1 MKIFN
6 AAVIGAGFIGSVHIQ
21 TIQRIPGVHLRAI
34 CTTNPQ
40 KKKDLEML
48 YPVDYVTDSWQA
60 IIDDP
65 DIDVIHNCTPNAMH
79 DEINRAAI
87 LAGKHIYAEK
97 PLSQTG
103 TSAEAIYML
112 AKSKGVAHGVNF
124 QYRMN
129 AAVHEMRARI
139 RNESDSKRIFVQG
152 IYYQDSVTRHTDYTK
167 RQIPETSPARAL
179 LDIGIHW
186 ADTAMFVMD
195 QPIRRVYAQMYTH
208 HPVRI
213 DPETGKEVVIRSDDT
228 TTVMLEFADGTP
240 GMAAFSK
247 CMMGHKNDLVVTV
260 NTEAHEYT
268 WKQEACNRLYIGNRE
283 SGNEKFFI
291 GNKYGQKEAGLYAG
305 LPAGHDYGWQ
315 DAQYNAM
322 AAFYTSIENG
332 SYRNEKQD
340 YATME
345 DGWRA
350 ARFVDACL
358 LSARENRWVEL
369 GEIR

>member
-40 KKKDLEML
+40 KKKDLEIL

-65 DIDVIHNCTPNAMH
+65 DIDVIHNCTPNALH

-103 TSAEAIYML
+103 SSAEAIYML
-112 AKSKGVAHGVNF
+112 AKSKGVKPIS
-124 QYRMN
+124 
-129 AAVHEMRARI
+129 RI
-139 RNESDSKRIFVQG
+139 
-152 IYYQDSVTRHTDYTK
+152 
-167 RQIPETSPARAL
+167 
-179 LDIGIHW
+179 
-186 ADTAMFVMD
+186 
-195 QPIRRVYAQMYTH
+195 YAQMYTH

-240 GMAAFSK
+240 GMAVFSK

-283 SGNEKFFI
+283 NGNEKFFI
-291 GNKYGQKEAGLYAG
+291 GNKYCQKEVGLYAG
-305 LPAGHDYGWQ
+305 LPAGHDYGWP

-322 AAFYTSIENG
+322 EAFYTSIRDG
-332 SYRNEKQD
+332 SYMNGKQD

-358 LSARENRWVEL
+358 MSARENRWVEL
-369 GEIR
+369 GDFII